1 MTHHSRLDRLERRM
15 LHSVAMSGPPAPVT
29 SAPGS
34 HDRDALDAATARSDE
49 PHGERDIVRALHV
62 TGPSGGTRHVLP
74 LGLVTLGRGAEAT
87 IVVADPRV
95 SRSHAALHVTPREIT
110 LTDLGSANGT
120 FVGNVRLAPGDAL
133 SLSDGQ
139 GFSMGDSVL
148 VVHRTHLR
156 EPGASRLSSIDELP
170 ARFAAS
176 SPLGRPRALVVVRV
190 KPSRPTQPRVLELVL
205 GELFASPRDFM
216 LWESS
221 ERLVLGYEVTSEADA
236 VRFERAVI
244 RQLGSF
250 GIAADVSARTLS
262 PETLETS
269 GDALRALLAGN
280 AVRSLARG
288 TVVLED
294 PAMKALEETV
304 LRVARTPV
312 GVLILGETGSGK
324 DVVAAMLHELSQ
336 RAKQPFLALNC
347 ASLPEALLESE
358 LFGYERGA
366 FTGAINAK
374 PGLFEAADG
383 GTVFLDEIG
392 DLPLALQAKLL
403 RVIESHEVAR
413 LGSVKPRTVDVRFVA
428 ATNKDLRRRIGDGH
442 FREDLYYRLNAVT
455 LHVPPL
461 RERRTE
467 IEPLARLFL
476 EKAREHFETGDVHFS
491 AAALAALLEYPWPGN
506 VRELKS
512 AVERAALLA
521 RGNVIEPSEL
531 GIGAPGYPTPLRAS
545 SASQRPELATSPDVE
560 RDRIVRALESCG
572 GNQSRA
578 ADLLGMSRRTL
589 VRRIAE
595 LGLPRPR
602 R

>member
-1 MTHHSRLDRLERRM
+1 MP
-15 LHSVAMSGPPAPVT
+15 GPSEPVT
-29 SAPGS
+29 GVPGS
-34 HDRDALDAATARSDE
+34 HDRDALEAATARSDDADGTRE
-49 PHGERDIVRALHV
+49 VVRVLHV

-74 LGLVTLGRGAEAT
+74 MGLVTLGRGAEAT
-87 IVVADPRV
+87 IVIVDPRV
-95 SRSHAALHVTPREIT
+95 SRSHAALHVTGREIT

-120 FVGNVRLAPGDAL
+120 FVGTARLASGDAL
-133 SLSDGQ
+133 PLADGQ
-139 GFSMGDSVL
+139 SFSMGDSVL
-148 VVHRTHLR
+148 VVRPTQLR
-156 EPGASRLSSIDELP
+156 EPGARRLSSADEVP

-176 SPLGRPRALVVVRV
+176 TPLGRPGALVVVRV
-190 KPSRPTQPRVLELVL
+190 RPSRPTQSRVLELVL

-216 LWESS
+216 LWESNG
-221 ERLVLGYEVTSEADA
+221 RLLLGYEVPSEADA
-236 VRFERAVI
+236 VRIERAVI

-250 GIAADVSARTLS
+250 GVAADVSARAFS
-262 PETLETS
+262 ANALEKS
-269 GDALRALLAGN
+269 GDGLRGLLAGD

-324 DVVAAMLHELSQ
+324 DVVAAMLHELSPRSQ
-336 RAKQPFLALNC
+336 QPFVALNC
-347 ASLPEALLESE
+347 ASLPESLLESE

-366 FTGAINAK
+366 FTGATNAK
-374 PGLFEAADG
+374 PGLFETADG

-413 LGSVKPRTVDVRFVA
+413 LGAVKPKTVDVRFVA
-428 ATNKDLRRRIGDGH
+428 ATNRDLRRRIADGH

-461 RERRTE
+461 RERRSE

-476 EKAREHFETGDVHFS
+476 EKAREHFETGDMHFS
-491 AAALAALLEYPWPGN
+491 AAALGALHEYPWPGN

-521 RGNVIEPSEL
+521 RGNVIEPSAL
-531 GIGAPGYPTPLRAS
+531 GIAAPAFSSPPRAS
-545 SASQRPELATSPDVE
+545 GSSRSPELSTSPDIE
-560 RDRIVRALESCG
+560 RERIVRALESCG

-578 ADLLGMSRRTL
+578 ADVLGMSRRTL
-589 VRRIAE
+589 VRRIAQ

-602 R
+602 TGR